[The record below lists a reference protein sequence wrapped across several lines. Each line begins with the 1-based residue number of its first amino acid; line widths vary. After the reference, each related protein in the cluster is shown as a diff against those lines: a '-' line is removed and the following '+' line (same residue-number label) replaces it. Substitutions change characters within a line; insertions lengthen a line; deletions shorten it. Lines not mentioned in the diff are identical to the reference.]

1 MADFDLDLRGLSCP
15 LPVMRMRKKL
25 ESMASGQTLCI
36 LSSEPESVR
45 DINAYVKSSGDTL
58 LESKK
63 TPEGDFEFLLKR
75 KIALMEEYGDREPRV
90 DPGYMWRMPG

>member
-1 MADFDLDLRGLSCP
+1 MADYELDLRGLSCP

-25 ESMASGQTLCI
+25 ETMSSGQTLRV
-36 LSSEPESVR
+36 LSSEPGSIL
-45 DINAYVKSSGDTL
+45 DFQSYVKSSGDTL

-75 KIALMEEYGDREPRV
+75 I
-90 DPGYMWRMPG
+90 

>member
-1 MADFDLDLRGLSCP
+1 
-15 LPVMRMRKKL
+15 MRMRKEL
-25 ESMASGQTLCI
+25 ETMTSGQTLRV
-36 LSSEPESVR
+36 LASDPGSVR

-75 KIALMEEYGDREPRV
+75 V
-90 DPGYMWRMPG
+90 

>member
-1 MADFDLDLRGLSCP
+1 MADHELDVRGLNCP
-15 LPVMRMRKKL
+15 VPVMRMRKIL
-25 ESMASGQTLCI
+25 ETMTSGQTLRV
-36 LSSEPESVR
+36 LSSEPGSVP

-75 KIALMEEYGDREPRV
+75 V
-90 DPGYMWRMPG
+90 

>member
-1 MADFDLDLRGLSCP
+1 MTTLPLTKEKLMADFDLDLRGLSCP

-25 ESMASGQTLCI
+25 ESMTSGQTLCI
-36 LSSEPESVR
+36 LSSEAGSVR
-45 DINAYVKSSGDTL
+45 DINAYVNSSGDTL

-75 KIALMEEYGDREPRV
+75 V
-90 DPGYMWRMPG
+90 

>member
-1 MADFDLDLRGLSCP
+1 MADHELDVRGVNCP
-15 LPVMRMRKKL
+15 VPVMRMRKEL
-25 ESMASGQTLCI
+25 ETMTSGQTLRV
-36 LSSEPESVR
+36 LASDPGSVR

-75 KIALMEEYGDREPRV
+75 V
-90 DPGYMWRMPG
+90 